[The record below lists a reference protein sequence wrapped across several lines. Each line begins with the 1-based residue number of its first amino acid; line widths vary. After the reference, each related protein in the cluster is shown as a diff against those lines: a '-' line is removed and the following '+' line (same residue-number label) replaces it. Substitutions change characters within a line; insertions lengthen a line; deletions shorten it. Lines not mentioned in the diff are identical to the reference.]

1 MKNGSQISTLGDTVD
16 GNTSNHDK
24 MMTRNRERQ
33 DKSFNLR
40 HAAPRFLRDTQVDM
54 LVKRVWITHAGG
66 VEADPSKSAP
76 VKGNDRS
83 LRTPTLR
90 QWEAEDEKPA
100 KETEVELSDTGQQLR
115 G

>member
-54 LVKRVWITHAGG
+54 LVKRSELHTLVGEKRSFKERTC
-66 VEADPSKSAP
+66 
-76 VKGNDRS
+76 KG
-83 LRTPTLR
+83 
-90 QWEAEDEKPA
+90 K
-100 KETEVELSDTGQQLR
+100 
-115 G
+115 